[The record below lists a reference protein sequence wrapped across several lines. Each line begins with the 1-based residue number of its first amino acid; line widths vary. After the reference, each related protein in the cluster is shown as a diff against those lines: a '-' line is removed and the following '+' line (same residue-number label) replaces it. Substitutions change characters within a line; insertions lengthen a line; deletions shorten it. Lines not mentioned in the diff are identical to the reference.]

1 MIMNLIILASVVIWI
16 AAIYELIKPSKEQNS
31 RKLIAL
37 TSVGTLSTL
46 IITLTL
52 FEDMFK
58 VL

>member
-1 MIMNLIILASVVIWI
+1 MNLIILASVVIWI